1 MFLVL
6 EVWFGVALG
15 LLLASNIALWLK
27 LDRCYHD
34 LGRKLNDSQ
43 TVIES
48 KVDIGSIKDEIADTI
63 EEFMSN
69 LQVPTAQD
77 HLLGGISQIMQMWA
91 MKKFA
96 PAVEMIKNELN
107 QD

>member
-1 MFLVL
+1 VFLVL

-27 LDRCYHD
+27 LDRCYQD
-34 LGRKLNDSQ
+34 LGRRLNDSQ

-48 KVDIGSIKDEIADTI
+48 KVDIGSIKDEIAETI
-63 EEFMSN
+63 EDFMSN

-96 PAVEMIKNELN
+96 PAVEMIKNDLEL
-107 QD
+107 

>member
-1 MFLVL
+1 ML

-27 LDRCYHD
+27 LDRCYQD
-34 LGRKLNDSQ
+34 LGQRLNDSQ

-48 KVDIGSIKDEIADTI
+48 KVDIGSIKNEIADTI
-63 EEFMSN
+63 EEFMGN
-69 LQVPTAQD
+69 LNVPTAQD

-91 MKKFA
+91 MRKFA

-107 QD
+107 QEV

>member
-1 MFLVL
+1 ML

-43 TVIES
+43 TVIEA

>member
-1 MFLVL
+1 ML

-27 LDRCYHD
+27 LDRCYQD

-43 TVIES
+43 TVIEA

>member
-1 MFLVL
+1 ML

-43 TVIES
+43 PVIES

>member
-1 MFLVL
+1 
-6 EVWFGVALG
+6 VWFGVALG

-27 LDRCYHD
+27 LDRCYQD
-34 LGRKLNDSQ
+34 LGRRLSDSQ

-63 EEFMSN
+63 EEFMGN
-69 LQVPTAQD
+69 LHVPTAQD

-107 QD
+107 QEV

>member
-1 MFLVL
+1 MF
-6 EVWFGVALG
+6 EYIFGVALG

>member
-1 MFLVL
+1 ML
-6 EVWFGVALG
+6 EVWFGVSLG
-15 LLLASNIALWLK
+15 LLLASNVVLYLK
-27 LDRCYHD
+27 LSSVSQE
-34 LGRKLNDSQ
+34 LGRKLSQSQ

-48 KVDIGSIKDEIADTI
+48 KVDIDSIKNEISDTI
-63 EEFMSN
+63 AEFMEG

-96 PAVEMIKNELN
+96 PAVEMMQEQLH
-107 QD
+107 QQ